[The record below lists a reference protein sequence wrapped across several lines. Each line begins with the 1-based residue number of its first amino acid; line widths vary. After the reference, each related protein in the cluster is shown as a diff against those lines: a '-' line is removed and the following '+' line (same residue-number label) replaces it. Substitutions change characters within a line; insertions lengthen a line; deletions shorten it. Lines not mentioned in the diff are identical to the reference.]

1 MQWESV
7 LEFEHQIPGNTH
19 NMKKISRLLNYLADY
34 KGKIGLYFLFNLLSI
49 LFGLFSFTL
58 VIPVLNV
65 LFNTMPSAAKSVPV
79 QQMPTGFLSA
89 TINQAKDYFN
99 NFLLHQDKLTTLA
112 YICVIIVVF
121 TVLKNL
127 FLYLALYVLNPLRNA
142 VLRRL
147 RDDLFSKTLSL
158 PIGFFTEE
166 RKGDLISRMTND
178 INEVELSIM
187 AVLEVFIREPLT
199 IIIFLG
205 TMIVMSYQLTLV
217 LLVVLPIAGLIIG
230 RISKSLRKSSNLAQE
245 QLGSM
250 LGVIDET
257 LVGMRVLKAFNA
269 ESHQHLRF
277 MKLNNLLFRTRN
289 RIAARRELA
298 SPMSETMGI
307 IAVSIIL
314 WIGGRMVFEGNGFDG
329 ATFIAYIALF
339 SQIITPFKNLSAAF
353 YNVQKGTSALDRIE
367 HLLGAENTITERPD
381 AKPITTFSRS
391 IVFKNVNFA
400 YGDKKI
406 LQGIDLEI
414 EKGKTVALVGASGAG
429 KSTLVDLIPRFHDVT
444 GGEIL
449 IDGINI
455 KDCKLDDLRRLMGV
469 VSQDPILFNDT
480 VYSNITLGTGGAN
493 KERVEEAARI
503 ANADNFIRQKPEG
516 YETVVGDR
524 GSRLSGGERQRVTI
538 ARAVLKNPPI
548 LILDEATSSLDTE
561 SERIVQDA
569 INNLM
574 KNRTCV
580 VIAHRLSTVQHADE
594 IIVMEK
600 GRIMERGTHTALLAK
615 NGIYRRLVEMQQVK

>member
-1 MQWESV
+1 
-7 LEFEHQIPGNTH
+7 
-19 NMKKISRLLNYLADY
+19 MKKISRLLKYLADY
-34 KGKIGLYFLFNLLSI
+34 KGQIGLYFLCNLLSI
-49 LFGLFSFTL
+49 LFGLFSFSL
-58 VIPVLNV
+58 IIPVLNI
-65 LFNTMPSAAKSVPV
+65 LFGVKNIIPVPTANPKAGSIDLV
-79 QQMPTGFLSA
+79 QRTANYL
-89 TINQAKDYFN
+89 KD
-99 NFLLHQDKLTTLA
+99 LILHMDKHTALA
-112 YICVIIVVF
+112 YICVVVVVF
-121 TVLKNL
+121 TILKNF
-127 FLYLALYVLNPLRNA
+127 FLYLALYILNPLRNA

-147 RDDLFSKTLSL
+147 RDELFTKTLSL

-187 AVLEVFIREPLT
+187 GVLEVFIREPLT
-199 IIIFLG
+199 IIVYLG
-205 TMIVMSYQLTLV
+205 SMIYLNYQLSLILFV
-217 LLVVLPIAGLIIG
+217 ALPVAGLVIG
-230 RISKSLRKSSNLAQE
+230 RISKSLRKSSNIAQQ

-269 ESHQHLRF
+269 ENHQHLRF

-298 SPMSETMGI
+298 SPLSETMGI
-307 IAVSIIL
+307 IVVSIIL
-314 WIGGRMVFEGNGFDG
+314 LIGGQMVFSGHGFDG
-329 ATFIAYIALF
+329 ASFITYIALF
-339 SQIITPFKNLSAAF
+339 SQIITPFKNLSSAF

-367 HLLGAENTITERPD
+367 YLLTVENTITEKPN
-381 AKPITTFSRS
+381 AKPITSFERS
-391 IVFKNVNFA
+391 IEFRNVHFA
-400 YGDKKI
+400 YGEKSI
-406 LQGIDLEI
+406 LGNINFTI
-414 EKGKTVALVGASGAG
+414 EKGKTIALVGASGAG

-444 GGEIL
+444 SGEIL

-455 KDCKLDDLRRLMGV
+455 KECKLNDLRRLMGV

-480 VYSNITLGTGGAN
+480 IYSNITLGTGGATQD
-493 KERVEEAARI
+493 RVEEAARI
-503 ANADNFIRQKPEG
+503 ANADNFIKQKADG
-516 YETVVGDR
+516 YETTVGDR
-524 GSRLSGGERQRVTI
+524 GARLSGGERQRVTI

-574 KNRTCV
+574 KNRTCI

-594 IIVMEK
+594 IIVMEHGK
-600 GRIMERGTHTALLAK
+600 IVERGTHAALLSK
-615 NGIYRRLVEMQQVK
+615 DGIYRRLVEMQQVK

>member
-1 MQWESV
+1 
-7 LEFEHQIPGNTH
+7 
-19 NMKKISRLLNYLADY
+19 MKKISRLLKYLADY

-49 LFGLFSFTL
+49 AFGLLSFTML
-58 VIPVLNV
+58 IPVLQV
-65 LFNTMPSAAKSVPV
+65 LFGISPASSVASTG
-79 QQMPTGFLSA
+79 TGFSHYIDSFKL
-89 TINQAKDYFN
+89 
-99 NFLLHQDKLTTLA
+99 FLVHQDKQTALG
-112 YICVIIVVF
+112 YICVVIVVF
-121 TVLKNL
+121 TILKNL
-127 FLYLALYVLNPLRNA
+127 FLYLALYILNPLRNA

-147 RDDLFSKTLSL
+147 RDDLFTKTLSL

-187 AVLEVFIREPLT
+187 SVLEVFIREPLT
-199 IIIFLG
+199 IMAFLG
-205 TMIVMSYQLTLV
+205 AMIFISYKLTLILFV
-217 LLVVLPIAGLIIG
+217 GLPIAGLIIG
-230 RISKSLRKSSNLAQE
+230 RISKSLRKSSNIAQE
-245 QLGSM
+245 QLGNM

-289 RIAARRELA
+289 LIAARRELA
-298 SPMSETMGI
+298 SPLSETMGI
-307 IAVSIIL
+307 IVVSVIL
-314 WIGGRMVFEGNGFDG
+314 WIGGKMVFAGNGFDG
-329 ATFIAYIALF
+329 ATFVAYVGMF
-339 SQIITPFKNLSAAF
+339 SQIINPFKNLSSAF

-367 HLLGAENTITERPD
+367 HLLTMPNAITEVAEP
-381 AKPITTFSRS
+381 KPLADFSNNIT
-391 IVFKNVNFA
+391 FKNVGFS

-406 LQGIDLEI
+406 LEGIDLVV

-429 KSTLVDLIPRFHDVT
+429 KSTLVDIIPRFHDVVT
-444 GGEIL
+444 GEIL

-455 KDCKLDDLRRLMGV
+455 KDCKLYDLRRLMGV

-480 VYSNITLGTGGAN
+480 IYNNITLGTGGATQ
-493 KERVEEAARI
+493 ERVEEAARI
-503 ANADNFIRQKPEG
+503 ANADNFIKQKPEG
-516 YETVVGDR
+516 YQTVAGDR
-524 GSRLSGGERQRVTI
+524 GARLSGGERQRVTI

-561 SERIVQDA
+561 SERLVQDA

-574 KNRTCV
+574 KNRTCI

-594 IIVMEK
+594 IIVLEK
-600 GRIMERGTHTALLAK
+600 GRIAERGTHTGLLSK
-615 NGIYRRLVEMQQVK
+615 DGIYKRLVEMQQVK

>member
-1 MQWESV
+1 
-7 LEFEHQIPGNTH
+7 
-19 NMKKISRLLNYLADY
+19 MKKISRLLNYLADY

-58 VIPVLNV
+58 IIPVLNV
-65 LFNTMPSAAKSVPV
+65 LFNNPMASAGTHVPV
-79 QQMPTGFLSA
+79 KKPLPIGFLDQH
-89 TINQAKDYFN
+89 IDQAKEYFN
-99 NFLLHQDKLTTLA
+99 SLLLNHDKLTTLA
-112 YICVIIVVF
+112 YICFVVVIF
-121 TVLKNL
+121 TILKNL

-147 RDDLFSKTLSL
+147 RDDLFTKTLSL

-217 LLVVLPIAGLIIG
+217 LLVGLPVAGLIIG
-230 RISKSLRKSSNLAQE
+230 RISKSLRKSSNIAQE
-245 QLGSM
+245 QLGGM

-307 IAVSIIL
+307 IVVSIIL
-314 WIGGRMVFEGNGFDG
+314 WIGGKMVFANNGFSA
-329 ATFIAYIALF
+329 ATFIAYIGLF
-339 SQIITPFKNLSAAF
+339 SQIITPFKNLSSAF

-367 HLLGAENTITERPD
+367 HLLSAENTITERPD
-381 AKPITTFSRS
+381 AKPITTFSKS
-391 IVFKNVNFA
+391 IVFKNVSFA
-400 YGDKKI
+400 YGDKQI

-444 GGEIL
+444 GGEIT

-503 ANADNFIRQKPEG
+503 ANADNFIRQKPDG

-524 GSRLSGGERQRVTI
+524 GARLSGGERQRVTI

-600 GRIMERGTHTALLAK
+600 GRIVERGTHTALLSK
-615 NGIYRRLVEMQQVK
+615 DGIYRRLVDMQQVK